1 MNGISTTALAG
12 FAAAVTAGPK
22 AGQAR
27 FAVTT
32 RWQGGSRSRAR
43 VSSYHLGG
51 QEHPRQFVIDA
62 DEPPG
67 LLGDDTAPN
76 PQELLLAGLNACM
89 TAGIVATTAARGI
102 ALTSLRIRTSGQLDL
117 RGYLGLDPDVNPG
130 YDQVD
135 VHIEATTPAAGA
147 GLHAAITDAVRHSPN
162 FNNFRR
168 AISVTPT
175 ITTGTGT

>member
-1 MNGISTTALAG
+1 
-12 FAAAVTAGPK
+12 
-22 AGQAR
+22 
-27 FAVTT
+27 
-32 RWQGGSRSRAR
+32 
-43 VSSYHLGG
+43 
-51 QEHPRQFVIDA
+51 
-62 DEPPG
+62 
-67 LLGDDTAPN
+67 
-76 PQELLLAGLNACM
+76 M

-135 VHIEATTPAAGA
+135 VHIEATSPAADA
-147 GLHAAITDAVRHSPN
+147 DLHAAITDAVTHSPN

>member
-1 MNGISTTALAG
+1 
-12 FAAAVTAGPK
+12 
-22 AGQAR
+22 
-27 FAVTT
+27 
-32 RWQGGSRSRAR
+32 
-43 VSSYHLGG
+43 
-51 QEHPRQFVIDA
+51 
-62 DEPPG
+62 
-67 LLGDDTAPN
+67 
-76 PQELLLAGLNACM
+76 M

-175 ITTGTGT
+175 ITTGTHV

>member
-1 MNGISTTALAG
+1 
-12 FAAAVTAGPK
+12 
-22 AGQAR
+22 
-27 FAVTT
+27 
-32 RWQGGSRSRAR
+32 
-43 VSSYHLGG
+43 
-51 QEHPRQFVIDA
+51 
-62 DEPPG
+62 
-67 LLGDDTAPN
+67 
-76 PQELLLAGLNACM
+76 M

-130 YDQVD
+130 YDRVD
-135 VHIEATTPAAGA
+135 VHIEAASPAAGA
-147 GLHAAITDAVRHSPN
+147 DLHAAITDAVRHSPN

>member
-1 MNGISTTALAG
+1 MNGIDTTALAD
-12 FAAAVTAGPK
+12 FAAAVAADPK
-22 AGQAR
+22 AGEAR
-27 FAVTT
+27 FTVTT
-32 RWQGGSRSRAR
+32 HWQGASRSRAH

-117 RGYLGLDPDVNPG
+117 RGYLGLDPDVQPG
-130 YDQVD
+130 DRRRPARRHHPCRPALPELQQLPPRDQ
-135 VHIEATTPAAGA
+135 
-147 GLHAAITDAVRHSPN
+147 R
-162 FNNFRR
+162 
-168 AISVTPT
+168 
-175 ITTGTGT
+175 GTGHHHRHPGVTRPGVTGHSSNR

>member
-1 MNGISTTALAG
+1 MNGINTTALAD
-12 FAAAVTAGPK
+12 FAAAVTADPK
-22 AGQAR
+22 AGEAR
-27 FAVTT
+27 FAVSTH
-32 RWQGGSRSRAR
+32 WQGGSRSRAH

-117 RGYLGLDPDVNPG
+117 RGTGHHHRHPG
-130 YDQVD
+130 V
-135 VHIEATTPAAGA
+135 TRPR
-147 GLHAAITDAVRHSPN
+147 RHRPPQHP
-162 FNNFRR
+162 
-168 AISVTPT
+168 VTPGPRQPARSPPA
-175 ITTGTGT
+175 IPNPA

>member
-1 MNGISTTALAG
+1 MNGINTTTLAD
-12 FAAAVTAGPK
+12 FAAAVTADPK
-22 AGQAR
+22 AGEAR
-27 FAVTT
+27 FSVTT
-32 RWQGGSRSRAR
+32 HWQGGSRSRAH

-89 TAGIVATTAARGI
+89 TAGIVATAAARGI

-135 VHIEATTPAAGA
+135 VHIEATSPAADA
-147 GLHAAITDAVRHSPN
+147 DLHAAITHAVRHSPN

-168 AISVTPT
+168 AISVAPA
-175 ITTGTGT
+175 ITTGTQV